1 MRAISGPGDG
11 GLPLAKDRCCT
22 GEVCLIQALVTFSC
36 CLVPCSPVMKPT
48 KIESVRLSLTR
59 QHFIMFPVGSRTG
72 QGEQRPLELR
82 LLPATSSASQPAD
95 GAETAKGRGGRGG
108 GGCVVAA
115 CFQAKHATGVLT
127 RRAGTS
133 MCAVRCS
140 WGTAHMKTG
149 GLLCRVGG
157 TAHRS
162 CRCDHYSIYVFL
174 CITNALP
181 LSVLA
186 ALLFAAVY

>member
-1 MRAISGPGDG
+1 M
-11 GLPLAKDRCCT
+11 PLAKDRCCT

-95 GAETAKGRGGRGG
+95 GAETAKGRGGRGRCWRRRLCSSCLFPSKACHGSFDAARRHEHVCCALFLGDGAHENG
-108 GGCVVAA
+108 GPALSCWGHCASVMSGATITLSMYFCV
-115 CFQAKHATGVLT
+115 
-127 RRAGTS
+127 
-133 MCAVRCS
+133 
-140 WGTAHMKTG
+140 
-149 GLLCRVGG
+149 
-157 TAHRS
+157 
-162 CRCDHYSIYVFL
+162 
-174 CITNALP
+174 
-181 LSVLA
+181 
-186 ALLFAAVY
+186 